1 MSTLNEIAANHARM
15 AKAKEEESIRLRA
28 LHGQIVGGFDI
39 APVEAKQKMPLH
51 FMAGVQDHSFGEAL
65 ALNF

>member
-1 MSTLNEIAANHARM
+1 M

-51 FMAGVQDHSFGEAL
+51 FMGGVQDHSFGEAL